1 MSCRMLKGPWLP
13 DTELPLVL
21 LVMLC
26 DLSQNQTFW
35 TCSGTARTLVI
46 RHLLGNYC
54 LSDIKIP
61 NSQTYFYI
69 REQKFRSC
77 RIRRRKSLH
86 FDSSSEELSN
96 IFGHAGIKDG
106 TRAGVKNGKDL
117 NDEAIALLEPPP
129 DYQVSYE
136 VLALHIT
143 HISQQ
148 RVGD

>member
-1 MSCRMLKGPWLP
+1 M
-13 DTELPLVL
+13 
-21 LVMLC
+21 
-26 DLSQNQTFW
+26 
-35 TCSGTARTLVI
+35 
-46 RHLLGNYC
+46 
-54 LSDIKIP
+54 SDIKIP

-77 RIRRRKSLH
+77 RLRRRKSLH

-106 TRAGVKNGKDL
+106 TRAGVKNGKDP

-129 DYQVSYE
+129 DYEVSYE